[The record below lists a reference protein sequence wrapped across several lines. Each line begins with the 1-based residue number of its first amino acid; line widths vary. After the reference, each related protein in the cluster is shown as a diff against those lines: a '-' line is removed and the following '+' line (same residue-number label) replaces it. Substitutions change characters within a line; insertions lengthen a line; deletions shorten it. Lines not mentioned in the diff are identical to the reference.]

1 MKRNGLAGWI
11 LILFGALLLLAQFDW
26 FSLNRFVIALIIT
39 LFLSALFLNKGLSH
53 PLKKGILSGSFFL
66 LVSLQLILMRL
77 GVFPINDTVGFG
89 LMAINLGLA
98 NFIYFMATRNRIGN
112 IFAGLIFILLGLPPL
127 AGYYQYIPYM
137 DLEYY
142 YSTYWPL
149 LLIIIGLGLLIDG
162 YVKRLRKTV
171 QS

>member
-1 MKRNGLAGWI
+1 MKRNGWAGWI
-11 LILFGALLLLAQFDW
+11 LILFGVLLLLAQFDW

-39 LFLSALFLNKGLSH
+39 LFLSVLFLNKGLIH
-53 PLKKGILSGSFFL
+53 PQKKGILSGSFFL
-66 LVSLQLILMRL
+66 LISLQLILMRL

-89 LMAINLGLA
+89 LVVINLGLA
-98 NFIYFMATRNRIGN
+98 NFIYFIMARQKIGN
-112 IFAGLIFILLGLPPL
+112 IVAGLIFVLLGAPPV
-127 AGYYQYIPYM
+127 AGYYDLIPYL

-149 LLIIIGLGLLIDG
+149 LLILIGLGLLIDG
-162 YVKRLRKTV
+162 YIKRSQKTV